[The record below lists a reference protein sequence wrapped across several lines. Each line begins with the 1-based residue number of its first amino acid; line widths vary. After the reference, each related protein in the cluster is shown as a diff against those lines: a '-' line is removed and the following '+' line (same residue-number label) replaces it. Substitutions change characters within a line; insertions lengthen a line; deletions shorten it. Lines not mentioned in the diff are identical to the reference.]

1 MKFNLTDKHMTS
13 LQYSLDNST
22 ANKVTVILSQ
32 ENIKSLI
39 IQTNDDAAKFLAES
53 TSAELDIIIIDVA
66 SISYDAFQK
75 MIISSNNHGFPSL
88 AIVSPESLLML
99 KDSEISDFITT
110 PIKFSELITR
120 CQRLTKNQINTSDEK
135 IIRFGDLFINPSNYE
150 VKMKGERVNLRFKE
164 YELLLLLA
172 SNPGRVYDRASLLNQ
187 IWGYDYFGGTRT
199 VDVHIRRL
207 RSKIEILPETE
218 YIETIWNV
226 GYRFVENK

>member
-1 MKFNLTDKHMTS
+1 MTS

-22 ANKVTVILSQ
+22 ANKVTAILSQ

>member
-1 MKFNLTDKHMTS
+1 MTS

-22 ANKVTVILSQ
+22 ANKVTAILSQ

-53 TSAELDIIIIDVA
+53 TSAELDIIIMDVA

-120 CQRLTKNQINTSDEK
+120 CQRLTKNQINTLDEK

-150 VKMKGERVNLRFKE
+150 VKMKGERINLRFKE

>member
-1 MKFNLTDKHMTS
+1 MTS
-13 LQYSLDNST
+13 LQHNFDDST
-22 ANKVTVILSQ
+22 ANKVTAILSQ
-32 ENIKSLI
+32 ENINSFI
-39 IQTNDDAAKFLAES
+39 IQSNEDVTQFSNNNFES
-53 TSAELDIIIIDVA
+53 NYDVIIIDTS

-75 MIISSNNHGFPSL
+75 IVLKSNSNEIPSL
-88 AIVSPESLLML
+88 AIISPESLLML

-110 PIKFSELITR
+110 PIKLSELITR
-120 CQRLTKNQINTSDEK
+120 CQRITKRTNNVSTEK
-135 IIRFGDLFINPSNYE
+135 LIKFGDLLINPDNYE
-150 VKMKGERVNLRFKE
+150 VKIKGNRVNLRFKE

-207 RSKIEILPETE
+207 RSKIEVLPDTE

-226 GYRFVENK
+226 GYRFTEKTE

>member
-22 ANKVTVILSQ
+22 ANKVTAILSQ

-88 AIVSPESLLML
+88 AIVSPSS
-99 KDSEISDFITT
+99 KAFI
-110 PIKFSELITR
+110 
-120 CQRLTKNQINTSDEK
+120 
-135 IIRFGDLFINPSNYE
+135 
-150 VKMKGERVNLRFKE
+150 
-164 YELLLLLA
+164 
-172 SNPGRVYDRASLLNQ
+172 
-187 IWGYDYFGGTRT
+187 
-199 VDVHIRRL
+199 
-207 RSKIEILPETE
+207 
-218 YIETIWNV
+218 
-226 GYRFVENK
+226 

>member
-1 MKFNLTDKHMTS
+1 MTS
-13 LQYSLDNST
+13 LQHNFDDST
-22 ANKVTVILSQ
+22 ANKVTAILSQ
-32 ENIKSLI
+32 ENINSFI
-39 IQTNDDAAKFLAES
+39 IQSKEDVTQFSNNNFES
-53 TSAELDIIIIDVA
+53 NYDVIIIDTS

-75 MIISSNNHGFPSL
+75 IVLQSNSNEIPSL
-88 AIVSPESLLML
+88 AIISPESLLML

-110 PIKFSELITR
+110 PIKLSELITR
-120 CQRLTKNQINTSDEK
+120 CQRITKRTNNVSTEK
-135 IIRFGDLFINPSNYE
+135 LIKFGDLLINPDNYE
-150 VKMKGERVNLRFKE
+150 VKIKGNRVNLRFKE

-207 RSKIEILPETE
+207 RSKIEVLPDTE

-226 GYRFVENK
+226 GYRFTEKTE

>member
-1 MKFNLTDKHMTS
+1 MTS
-13 LQYSLDNST
+13 LQHNFDDST
-22 ANKVTVILSQ
+22 ANKVTAILSQ
-32 ENIKSLI
+32 ENINSFI
-39 IQTNDDAAKFLAES
+39 IQSNEDVTQFSNNNIES
-53 TSAELDIIIIDVA
+53 NYDVIIIDTF

-75 MIISSNNHGFPSL
+75 IVLQSNSNEIPSL
-88 AIVSPESLLML
+88 AIISPESLLML

-110 PIKFSELITR
+110 PIKLSELITR
-120 CQRLTKNQINTSDEK
+120 CQRITKRTNNVSTEK
-135 IIRFGDLFINPSNYE
+135 LIKFGDLLINPDNYE
-150 VKMKGERVNLRFKE
+150 VKIKGNRVNLRFKE

-207 RSKIEILPETE
+207 RSKIEVLPDTE

-226 GYRFVENK
+226 GYRFTEKTE

>member
-1 MKFNLTDKHMTS
+1 MTS
-13 LQYSLDNST
+13 LQYSLDDST
-22 ANKVTVILSQ
+22 ANKVTAILSQ

-39 IQTNDDAAKFLAES
+39 IQTNDDANQYLADNNS
-53 TSAELDIIIIDVA
+53 TEVDVIIIDSS
-66 SISYDAFQK
+66 SISYDSFQK
-75 MIISSNNHGFPSL
+75 MIVDSNNREIPSL
-88 AIVSPESLLML
+88 AIISPESLLML

-120 CQRLTKNQINTSDEK
+120 CQRLTKNEDFKSDEK
-135 IIRFGDLFINPSNYE
+135 TIKFGDLFINPSNYE
-150 VKMKGERVNLRFKE
+150 VKIKGNRVNLRFKE
-164 YELLLLLA
+164 YELLLLLS
-172 SNPGRVYDRASLLNQ
+172 SNPGRVFDRASLLNQ

-226 GYRFVENK
+226 GYRFVEKK

>member
-1 MKFNLTDKHMTS
+1 MTS
-13 LQYSLDNST
+13 LQHNFDDST
-22 ANKVTVILSQ
+22 ANKVTAILSQ
-32 ENIKSLI
+32 ENINSFI
-39 IQTNDDAAKFLAES
+39 IQSNEDVTQFSNNNFES
-53 TSAELDIIIIDVA
+53 NYDVIIIDTF

-75 MIISSNNHGFPSL
+75 IVLKSKSNEIPSL
-88 AIVSPESLLML
+88 AIISPESLLML

-110 PIKFSELITR
+110 PIKLSELITR
-120 CQRLTKNQINTSDEK
+120 CQRITKRTNNVSTEK
-135 IIRFGDLFINPSNYE
+135 LIKFGDLLINPDNYE
-150 VKMKGERVNLRFKE
+150 VKIKGNRVNLRFKE

-207 RSKIEILPETE
+207 RSKIEVLPDTE

-226 GYRFVENK
+226 GYRFTEKTE